1 MAEQRNYVMTGN
13 EAGMSRASMMLTLVA
28 EREPL
33 GARLPSKPVKE
44 MSELERFVREWMPV
58 AQEISLDELL
68 ENFDYCEQVE
78 TLPSATSTLS
88 MGERVFLEESD
99 LDAVSSWELWHRIF
113 GTHASRTRRASRTE
127 LTLAVDAF
135 VGRSD
140 RPQPSSC
147 LADASIGVSLLLGQ
161 AHALVT
167 EYVRS
172 LVRESMDRRRSFVKQ
187 HSAALKRLCRI
198 LIRPIA
204 ETGSAAAIA
213 KRMNPL
219 GAPPRFA

>member
-1 MAEQRNYVMTGN
+1 MVEQRNYVMTGN
-13 EAGMSRASMMLTLVA
+13 EAGMSRASMTLTLVA
-28 EREPL
+28 EPEPL
-33 GARLPSKPVKE
+33 GARLQSKPAKE
-44 MSELERFVREWMPV
+44 MSELERFVREWIPV
-58 AQEISLDELL
+58 TQEISLGELL
-68 ENFDYCEQVE
+68 ENFDYCERVE
-78 TLPSATSTLS
+78 TLPIATSTLS
-88 MGERVFLEESD
+88 MGERVFLEESG

-127 LTLAVDAF
+127 LTLAVDAL
-135 VGRSD
+135 VGSSD

-147 LADASIGVSLLLGQ
+147 LADASNGASLLLDQ

-172 LVRESMDRRRSFVKQ
+172 LVRESMGRRRSFVKQ
-187 HSAALKRLCRI
+187 HTAALKRLCRI
-198 LIRPIA
+198 LILPIA